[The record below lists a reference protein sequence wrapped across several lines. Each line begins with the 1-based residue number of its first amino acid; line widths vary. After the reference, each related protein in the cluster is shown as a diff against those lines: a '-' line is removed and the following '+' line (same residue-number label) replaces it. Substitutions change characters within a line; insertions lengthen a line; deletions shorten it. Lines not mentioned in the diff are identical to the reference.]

1 MTPNERR
8 KREAERCRRKRADP
22 VYRAAETARAAA
34 RACARRAQLRAL
46 TARALRVTFS
56 DSLPDLVSIW
66 LRDLAAQPSPPTIPR
81 NT

>member
-1 MTPNERR
+1 MTTPTERR

-22 VYRAAETARAAA
+22 AYRTAEYAKNAERERT
-34 RACARRAQLRAL
+34 RRAQLRAL

-56 DSLPDLVSIW
+56 DNLPDLVAGFM
-66 LRDLAAQPSPPTIPR
+66 RDLTARPAPTTPS